1 MVGVNLRP
9 PTWCASSAFGDV
21 FADPCLKQG
30 DGDRPARAACSDE
43 EYPRSL
49 RLGSMVFLRLH
60 EGESVE
66 HVAVPG
72 PVRIAADD
80 AHDPEHLGALG
91 AGGAEA
97 KAVNLC
103 GMVTRI
109 PSTFREAV
117 RPAMTASRSSAGTCK
132 GTHMPL

>member
-1 MVGVNLRP
+1 
-9 PTWCASSAFGDV
+9 V

-30 DGDRPARAACSDE
+30 DGDRAARAACSDE

-80 AHDPEHLGALG
+80 AHDPEHLGALR
-91 AGGAEA
+91 AGGAEGEGSELVRHGDQNPVHVLP
-97 KAVNLC
+97 AVD
-103 GMVTRI
+103 
-109 PSTFREAV
+109 P
-117 RPAMTASRSSAGTCK
+117 P
-132 GTHMPL
+132 